1 MEKEKLQEASKADA
15 FLGTSVSGRNAQ
27 GRVKDWD
34 TDFKHL
40 FVSVLTLESHYVNSG
55 HTPSV

>member
-1 MEKEKLQEASKADA
+1 MKKEKLQEASKAGA
-15 FLGTSVSGRNAQ
+15 FLGTSVLGRDAQ
-27 GRVKDWD
+27 GRVKDLD

-40 FVSVLTLESHYVNSG
+40 FVYVLTLESHYVNSG